1 MAVDIVDRVNR
12 VDDVVVGAC
21 GLRSAVN
28 VVEKGTPMTTSAS
41 SETSTETS
49 TGTTVES
56 SRESTMDAK
65 TRELVAVAASL
76 AAGCEKCLRQHTLA
90 ARRAGASATE
100 LQQAVEIARAARL
113 TAVLGIDE
121 VAERLTNAPELPVA
135 VAMSATD
142 ASDASAEG
150 GCGPDCDC
158 H

>member
-1 MAVDIVDRVNR
+1 
-12 VDDVVVGAC
+12 
-21 GLRSAVN
+21 
-28 VVEKGTPMTTSAS
+28 MTTSA
-41 SETSTETS
+41 STETS
-49 TGTTVES
+49 TGT
-56 SRESTMDAK
+56 SRESKMDAK

-135 VAMSATD
+135 VAASATE
-142 ASDASAEG
+142 ASAEG
-150 GCGPDCDC
+150 GSCGPDCDC

>member
-41 SETSTETS
+41 SETS

-135 VAMSATD
+135 VAVSATD

>member
-1 MAVDIVDRVNR
+1 
-12 VDDVVVGAC
+12 
-21 GLRSAVN
+21 
-28 VVEKGTPMTTSAS
+28 
-41 SETSTETS
+41 
-49 TGTTVES
+49 
-56 SRESTMDAK
+56 MDAK

-135 VAMSATD
+135 VATSATE
-142 ASDASAEG
+142 ASAEG
-150 GCGPDCDC
+150 GSCGPDCDC

>member
-1 MAVDIVDRVNR
+1 
-12 VDDVVVGAC
+12 
-21 GLRSAVN
+21 
-28 VVEKGTPMTTSAS
+28 MTTSAS
-41 SETSTETS
+41 TETG
-49 TGTTVES
+49 TGT
-56 SRESTMDAK
+56 SRESKMDAK

-135 VAMSATD
+135 VAVSATD
-142 ASDASAEG
+142 ASAEG
-150 GCGPDCDC
+150 SSCGPDCDC

>member
-1 MAVDIVDRVNR
+1 
-12 VDDVVVGAC
+12 
-21 GLRSAVN
+21 
-28 VVEKGTPMTTSAS
+28 MTTSAS
-41 SETSTETS
+41 TETN
-49 TGTTVES
+49 VQS
-56 SRESTMDAK
+56 SRESKMDTK

-113 TAVLGIDE
+113 TAVLSIDE

-135 VAMSATD
+135 VTVSATD
-142 ASDASAEG
+142 STDASAEE

-158 H
+158 R

>member
-1 MAVDIVDRVNR
+1 
-12 VDDVVVGAC
+12 
-21 GLRSAVN
+21 
-28 VVEKGTPMTTSAS
+28 MTTSA
-41 SETSTETS
+41 STETS
-49 TGTTVES
+49 TGT

-100 LQQAVEIARAARL
+100 LQQAIEIARAVRL

-135 VAMSATD
+135 VAVSAT
-142 ASDASAEG
+142 DASAEG
-150 GCGPDCDC
+150 GCGSDCDC

>member
-1 MAVDIVDRVNR
+1 
-12 VDDVVVGAC
+12 
-21 GLRSAVN
+21 
-28 VVEKGTPMTTSAS
+28 MTTSAS
-41 SETSTETS
+41 SETSTGTS
-49 TGTTVES
+49 S
-56 SRESTMDAK
+56 ASKMDAK

-135 VAMSATD
+135 VA
-142 ASDASAEG
+142 ASVTDASAEG
-150 GCGPDCDC
+150 SSCGPDCDC